1 MAMTFKLDQ
10 AGKPHGIVGRVVRWI
25 MSRYNR
31 PDNEWTVALLETS
44 TRDTIPEVGFGS
56 GQAVKLDRREM
67 KTAG

>member
-1 MAMTFKLDQ
+1 MN
-10 AGKPHGIVGRVVRWI
+10 
-25 MSRYNR
+25 RYNR
-31 PDNEWTVALLETS
+31 PDNEWTVPLLEIS